1 MSEQDGLFAAMSSA
15 IQARRHPWVLTGLW
29 AWQTALALAA
39 SWPAASLVR
48 ATFGAGP
55 RGDAP
60 LWDPG
65 GHALIDF
72 VWHNARGLAPVIAS
86 VEVTLVVGAVAG
98 LFPTAAAM
106 FAMTRVARSRRRAEV
121 RARWVDIAARA
132 MPSFLSLLLVMSLAQ
147 AIAIGAGVLVGEGV
161 QAWFQSGLGEVR
173 AQCVGVAVCVVFVG
187 VASGLGVVHDL
198 ARAAVVR
205 SRLGALRALVVGAR
219 IFGAAPLPM
228 WWSWAWRALLSLAPV
243 LGASTVATRV
253 GGRGGVALL
262 LIALLHQAVILSRVA
277 LRASWLAKAL
287 RSVDPPHSASWPSSP
302 TVSLTP

>member
-1 MSEQDGLFAAMSSA
+1 MPSA

-48 ATFGAGP
+48 ATYGAGP

-72 VWHNARGLAPVIAS
+72 VWHGARGLAPVIAAA
-86 VEVTLVVGAVAG
+86 EITLVVGAVAG

-106 FAMTRVARSRRRAEV
+106 FAMTRVARGHSRAEV
-121 RARWVDIAARA
+121 RAPWVGRAARA
-132 MPSFLSLLLVMSLAQ
+132 VPSFLSLLLVMSVAQ
-147 AIAIGAGVLVGEGV
+147 AIAVGAGLLVGEGV
-161 QAWFQSGLGEVR
+161 QAWFESGLGEVR

-205 SRLGALRALVVGAR
+205 SRLGALQALVVGAR
-219 IFGAAPLPM
+219 IFGSAPLPM

-243 LGASTVATRV
+243 LGASVVATRV
-253 GGRGGVALL
+253 GGRGGLVLL
-262 LIALLHQAVILSRVA
+262 LIALLHQAVIFTRVA
-277 LRASWLAKAL
+277 LRTSWLAKAL
-287 RSVDPPHSASWPSSP
+287 RSVDLADPAESAAQP
-302 TVSLTP
+302 